1 MIKGEFQM
9 NDAAVRLQ
17 PAADLRKNV
26 ETILS
31 EEIKIKNLII
41 DESRSRDLNI
51 KARFKRLR
59 KRVRCRSSNIL

>member
-1 MIKGEFQM
+1 MIKGELKM

-17 PAADLRKNV
+17 PAADLRKKV

-41 DESRSRDLNI
+41 DETKTSELNI
-51 KARFKRLR
+51 KARFNRLR